1 MNRRAM
7 LATTTTAVATTL
19 LGSTAATATPAPVT
33 PTPPPPARPVPAGRV
48 VEGLRLPS
56 RLLRQDVRYSL
67 YLPPG
72 HRPGRRYPVLY
83 LLHGLIGDDTE
94 WPGLGLGSIADR
106 AIASGALPPTVVVM
120 PDARRDPGRPP
131 TEQAQTY
138 YMDDAD
144 GSFRYAE
151 MVVRELLPGVEARH
165 GAGGSAARRAI
176 GGESMGGFGALSF
189 AFRHPG
195 LFSAAFGLSV
205 AHRTDAQVVALPQTE
220 FDWRYAKAWGA
231 GLVGQARLNERY
243 RQWNLLDTIA
253 RTPAEELS
261 RTAYFLDCGSYDGF
275 FEGNADLHLALTAKA
290 VPHRFMAREG
300 AHEWDYWT
308 SGLPVALEAVG
319 TAFTQ
324 ATGGR

>member
-1 MNRRAM
+1 VNRRAM

-19 LGSTAATATPAPVT
+19 LGSTAATATP
-33 PTPPPPARPVPAGRV
+33 VPAGRV
-48 VEGLRLPS
+48 QEGLRLRS
-56 RLLRQDVRYSL
+56 RILRQDVRYSL

-72 HRPGRRYPVLY
+72 HRPGRRHPVLY

-94 WPGLGLGSIADR
+94 WPGLGLGPIADR

-120 PDARRDPGRPP
+120 PDARRDPTRPL

-189 AFRHPG
+189 AFRNPG

-205 AHRTDAQVVALPQTE
+205 GHRTDAQIIALPQAE
-220 FDWRYAKAWGA
+220 FDWRYARAWGA
-231 GLVGQARLNERY
+231 GLVGQARLNDRY
-243 RQWNLLDTIA
+243 RQWNLLDMIA
-253 RTPAEELS
+253 RTSAEDLS

-308 SGLPVALEAVG
+308 SGLPAALEAVG
-319 TAFTQ
+319 TAF
-324 ATGGR
+324 AEAAARR